1 MRERTKLRTRR
12 NDEAGMSMIELM
24 IAMVVLAIGLGA
36 LSSLF
41 VLASATDN
49 KNSRATSSA
58 LLAQKVIEQINAQNA
73 NSTSTITMTD
83 CAGNQWNVLGAGGA
97 SPIGA
102 GATLTTNAASPYYGG
117 IDPTQAFAAV
127 PAGYKMQFV
136 DCAVNGRQGIYDVRW
151 NVITLSQ
158 YARMITVTAR
168 QLGPD
173 NKLGNKL
180 FALPVTVRTIGG
192 M

>member
-1 MRERTKLRTRR
+1 MRERTRLRTPLNR
-12 NDEAGMSMIELM
+12 EAGMSMIELM

-58 LLAQKVIEQINAQNA
+58 LLAGKVIEQINAQNA
-73 NSTSTITMTD
+73 NVGTPIVMTD
-83 CAGNQWNVLGAGGA
+83 CAGNQWNVLGDGGA
-97 SPIGA
+97 APIGA

-117 IDPTQAFAAV
+117 IDPTQAIGTV
-127 PAGYKMQFV
+127 PAGYGMQFV
-136 DCAVNGRQGIYDVRW
+136 DCAVNGRQGVYDVRW
-151 NVITLSQ
+151 NVITLNQ

-168 QLGPD
+168 QLGPSD
-173 NKLGNKL
+173 RIGNKL

>member
-1 MRERTKLRTRR
+1 MRERTRMRTPLNR
-12 NDEAGMSMIELM
+12 EAGMSMIELM

-73 NSTSTITMTD
+73 NVGTAIVMTD

-97 SPIGA
+97 APVGA
-102 GATLTTNAASPYYGG
+102 GATLTTNATSPYYGG
-117 IDPTQAFAAV
+117 IDPTQGFGAV
-127 PAGYKMQFV
+127 PNGYKMQFV
-136 DCAVNGRQGIYDVRW
+136 DCAVNGRQGVYDVRW
-151 NVITLSQ
+151 NVITLNQ

-168 QLGPD
+168 QLGPA
-173 NKLGNKL
+173 NRLGNKL

>member
-1 MRERTKLRTRR
+1 MHRESPSRIRRTR
-12 NDEAGMSMIELM
+12 EAGMSMIELM

-49 KNSRATSSA
+49 KNSRTTSST

-73 NSTSTITMTD
+73 NVGTPITMTD

-97 SPIGA
+97 APIGA
-102 GATLTTNAASPYYGG
+102 GATLSTNAASPYYGG
-117 IDPTQAFAAV
+117 VDPTQGFGTV
-127 PAGYKMQFV
+127 PNGYGMQYV
-136 DCAVNGRQGIYDVRW
+136 DCAVNGRQGVYDVRW
-151 NVITLSQ
+151 NVITLNQ

-168 QLGPD
+168 QLGPA
-173 NKLGNKL
+173 NRLGNKL
-180 FALPVTVRTIGG
+180 FAMPVTLRTIGG